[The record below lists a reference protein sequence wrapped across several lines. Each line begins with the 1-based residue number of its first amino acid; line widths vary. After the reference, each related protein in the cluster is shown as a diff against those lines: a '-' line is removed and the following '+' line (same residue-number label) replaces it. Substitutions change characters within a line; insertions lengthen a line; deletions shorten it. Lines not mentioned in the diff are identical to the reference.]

1 MKRKIL
7 KIGFGFNN
15 QYLQFS
21 KGTLKTKLRKY
32 KSYEPMKSRVSGIKQ
47 KKPLNFSAK
56 TKISLLPEDKRKKS
70 QEVRKYVC
78 GRKDKRDEP
87 IKSYWGV
94 RSIEGQYF

>member
-1 MKRKIL
+1 MSPWNP
-7 KIGFGFNN
+7 GFPELN
-15 QYLQFS
+15 
-21 KGTLKTKLRKY
+21 KKKTLT
-32 KSYEPMKSRVSGIKQ
+32 
-47 KKPLNFSAK
+47 FSAK

>member
-1 MKRKIL
+1 M
-7 KIGFGFNN
+7 
-15 QYLQFS
+15 
-21 KGTLKTKLRKY
+21 
-32 KSYEPMKSRVSGIKQ
+32 ESRVSRIKQ
-47 KKPLNFSAK
+47 KKKTLNFSAK

-87 IKSYWGV
+87 IKSYWSV

>member
-1 MKRKIL
+1 
-7 KIGFGFNN
+7 
-15 QYLQFS
+15 
-21 KGTLKTKLRKY
+21 
-32 KSYEPMKSRVSGIKQ
+32 MKSRVSRIKQ
-47 KKPLNFSAK
+47 KKTLNFSAK
-56 TKISLLPEDKRKKS
+56 TKISLLPADKRKKS

>member
-1 MKRKIL
+1 MSPWNPGFPEL
-7 KIGFGFNN
+7 K
-15 QYLQFS
+15 
-21 KGTLKTKLRKY
+21 KT
-32 KSYEPMKSRVSGIKQ
+32 
-47 KKPLNFSAK
+47 LNFSAK

-87 IKSYWGV
+87 IISYWGV